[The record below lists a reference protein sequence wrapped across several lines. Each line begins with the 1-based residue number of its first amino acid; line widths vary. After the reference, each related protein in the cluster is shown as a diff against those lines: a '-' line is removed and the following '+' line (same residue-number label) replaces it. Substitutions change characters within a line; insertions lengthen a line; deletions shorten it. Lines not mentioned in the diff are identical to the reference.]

1 MNFIDEEQPFF
12 YFKSLFYCKT
22 FECKAYQLNEKNP
35 DKKLTLLRIS
45 SIDGGRLDK
54 KGTETG

>member
-1 MNFIDEEQPFF
+1 MFD
-12 YFKSLFYCKT
+12 FKSLFCCKT

-35 DKKLTLLRIS
+35 DKLMLLRIS
-45 SIDGGRLDK
+45 SMVAGSIK